1 MVIPLLVRKS
11 EPVAKFKLPFRL
23 QNAMETEFEFI
34 FIKSSK
40 PKNCSEMEEK
50 QVEVFE
56 CMSFFCQP
64 NVLPVS
70 DKAPAILNV
79 QLKVD
84 MDKLERLPEEQLRM
98 HLTKLLIA
106 RVKGTNLLQSFYVTL
121 KVVD

>member
-1 MVIPLLVRKS
+1 
-11 EPVAKFKLPFRL
+11 
-23 QNAMETEFEFI
+23 METEFEFI

-40 PKNCSEMEEK
+40 PKNCSEMEER

-64 NVLPVS
+64 NVLPVN

-84 MDKLERLPEEQLRM
+84 LEKLEKLPEEQLRL

>member
-1 MVIPLLVRKS
+1 
-11 EPVAKFKLPFRL
+11 
-23 QNAMETEFEFI
+23 METDFEFI

-40 PKNCSEMEEK
+40 PKDCNLLEEK
-50 QVEVFE
+50 QVEIFE

-70 DKAPAILNV
+70 DKGQAILNV
-79 QLKVD
+79 QVKVD
-84 MDKLERLPEEQLRM
+84 NEKLAALPAEQLRV

-121 KVVD
+121 RVVD

>member
-1 MVIPLLVRKS
+1 
-11 EPVAKFKLPFRL
+11 
-23 QNAMETEFEFI
+23 METEFEFI

-40 PKNCSEMEEK
+40 PKNCTEVEER

-64 NVLPVS
+64 NVLVVN

-84 MDKLERLPEEQLRM
+84 LDKLERLPEE
-98 HLTKLLIA
+98 
-106 RVKGTNLLQSFYVTL
+106 
-121 KVVD
+121 